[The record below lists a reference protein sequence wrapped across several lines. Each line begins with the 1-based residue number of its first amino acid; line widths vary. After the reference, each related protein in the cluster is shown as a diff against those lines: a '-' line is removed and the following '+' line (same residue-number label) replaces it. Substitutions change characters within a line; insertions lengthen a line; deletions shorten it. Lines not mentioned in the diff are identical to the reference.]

1 MKKEL
6 IIYNLFFLV
15 IDVFWFVVSYRWGY
29 YKLTIAEGML
39 IGFILGNIFHIV
51 GGDKK

>member
-6 IIYNLFFLV
+6 LIYSLFFLA

-29 YKLTIAEGML
+29 YKLAIFEGML
-39 IGFILGNIFHIV
+39 IGFILSNILHIV
-51 GGDKK
+51 GER